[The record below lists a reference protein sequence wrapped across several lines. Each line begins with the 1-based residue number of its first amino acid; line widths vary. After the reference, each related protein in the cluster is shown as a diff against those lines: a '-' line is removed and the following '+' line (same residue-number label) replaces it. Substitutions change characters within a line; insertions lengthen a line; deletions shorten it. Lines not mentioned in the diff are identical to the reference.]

1 MRCFSFEVIVNEE
14 ISQEL
19 TEALFEAGCD
29 DAGIGC
35 SGGVW
40 SVHFDR
46 EAGSLVQAFRSAAQ
60 QIRSVGL
67 TIRRMSIEE
76 ADLEAAVQE
85 TA

>member
-14 ISQEL
+14 LSEEL
-19 TEALFEAGCD
+19 TKALFGAGCD
-29 DAGIGC
+29 DAAVGC

-46 EAGSLVQAFRSAAQ
+46 EAGSLVQAFRSAAEQ
-60 QIRSVGL
+60 VRSVGL
-67 TIRRMSIEE
+67 SIRRMSIEE
-76 ADLEAAVQE
+76 ADLEAAVHE